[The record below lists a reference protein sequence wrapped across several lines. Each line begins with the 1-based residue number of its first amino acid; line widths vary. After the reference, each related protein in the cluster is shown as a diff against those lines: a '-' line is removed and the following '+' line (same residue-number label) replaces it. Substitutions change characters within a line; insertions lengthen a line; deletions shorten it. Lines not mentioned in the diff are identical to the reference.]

1 MIIQISKSRIRFMA
15 TMTVTAQS
23 TDVTAYG
30 SLLATLEVT
39 GISTR
44 QAHQTITV
52 PLSRLSQKMQQIN
65 RHGGKILSVNTGSVL
80 PARPHHVSSPVTTAE
95 IMSAVEAIEPSI
107 SEQAADA
114 EQEQELVMETPTPA
128 VRQKQQNS
136 SKKKRR

>member
-1 MIIQISKSRIRFMA
+1 MA

-80 PARPHHVSSPVTTAE
+80 SAMPHPASSSAIATEITT
-95 IMSAVEAIEPSI
+95 SAVEVEALEPSM
-107 SEQAADA
+107 SEQAKQAADT
-114 EQEQELVMETPTPA
+114 EQELVMETPTPA
-128 VRQKQQNS
+128 IRQKQNNHS

>member
-1 MIIQISKSRIRFMA
+1 MA

-80 PARPHHVSSPVTTAE
+80 SARPHPVSSPVITT
-95 IMSAVEAIEPSI
+95 SAVEAIEPSI
-107 SEQAADA
+107 SEQAADT